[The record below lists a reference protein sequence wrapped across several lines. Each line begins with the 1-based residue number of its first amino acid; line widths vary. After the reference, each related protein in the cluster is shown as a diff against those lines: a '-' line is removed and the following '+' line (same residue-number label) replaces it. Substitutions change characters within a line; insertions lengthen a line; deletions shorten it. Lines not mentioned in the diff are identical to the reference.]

1 MFSIIQRI
9 GVIIQE
15 IDVAPCAK
23 VLDIDTMQVVA
34 IIERIARNCADRV
47 ANSYRSQV

>member
-15 IDVAPCAK
+15 IDVDLQK
-23 VLDIDTMQVVA
+23 
-34 IIERIARNCADRV
+34 NHF
-47 ANSYRSQV
+47 